1 MQAEAH
7 SGQPVPRV
15 KEEETLTSLTVPLDD
30 IARERNA
37 QKVEDVRV
45 DRRRPGAH
53 RPDPTAHELRNLVE
67 QDAVPQGVRDL
78 TGRVQVGELVRK
90 GFPGDGALE
99 SWGVESLR
107 FDRLV
112 DPVQNTRDRG
122 NVLRGQK
129 TERQHT
135 LALWEYG
142 SQDAR
147 SA

>member
-1 MQAEAH
+1 M
-7 SGQPVPRV
+7 
-15 KEEETLTSLTVPLDD
+15 
-30 IARERNA
+30 
-37 QKVEDVRV
+37 
-45 DRRRPGAH
+45 
-53 RPDPTAHELRNLVE
+53 
-67 QDAVPQGVRDL
+67 RDL
-78 TGRVQVGELVRK
+78 SGCVQVGELVRK

-99 SWGVESLR
+99 SRSVESLR

-129 TERQHT
+129 TERQQT
-135 LALWEYG
+135 LALGEYG